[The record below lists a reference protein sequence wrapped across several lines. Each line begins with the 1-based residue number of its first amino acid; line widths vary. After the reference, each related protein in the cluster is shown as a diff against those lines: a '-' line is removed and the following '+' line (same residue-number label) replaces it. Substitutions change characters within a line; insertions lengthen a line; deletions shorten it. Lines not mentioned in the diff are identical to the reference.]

1 MSGHSKWSTIK
12 HKKGA
17 ADAKKGQIFSKLSK
31 VIAVATREKGGDPA
45 MNAKLRMVIE
55 KAKEAEMPKE
65 NIERAIQKGLGK
77 TEGAK
82 MEELVL
88 EGYGP
93 GGIALIIEIIT
104 DNKNRS
110 IAEIRHLME
119 NFGGKLG
126 SEGSA
131 KWAFDKK
138 LNKEGNF
145 EWTPKTP
152 MEVED
157 AAILS
162 TLEKLYEA
170 LDEQDDV
177 QEIYSNTQ

>member
-31 VIAVATREKGGDPA
+31 VIALAAREKGGDPA
-45 MNAKLRMVIE
+45 MNAQLRMVIE
-55 KAKEAEMPKE
+55 KAKEAEMPKD
-65 NIERAIQKGLGK
+65 NIERAIQRGLGK
-77 TEGAK
+77 TDGTK
-82 MEELVL
+82 IEELTL

-93 GGIALIIEIIT
+93 GGVALIIETIT
-104 DNKNRS
+104 DNKNRTVP
-110 IAEIRHLME
+110 EIRHLLE

-131 KWAFDKK
+131 KWAFERK
-138 LNKEGNF
+138 LNKEGSF
-145 EWTPKTP
+145 EWLPKMP
-152 MEVED
+152 IKLED
-157 AAILS
+157 AAINS

-170 LDEQDDV
+170 LDGQDDV
-177 QEIYSNTQ
+177 QEIYSNTL